1 MIRKENFKQ
10 LIDYLGFSQISTN
23 LYEKQYSNVGCSIVV
38 DFANEKINYPE
49 DQGMKITHHTTCNFS
64 DPENFVVFECI
75 NRLLTKG
82 YRPEHIEL
90 EKEWTLGHDAKGG
103 RADICVYA
111 QDGKMLFIVEC
122 KTFEK
127 EYDKELKNT
136 LNDGGQ
142 IFSYWQQERSCQY
155 IALYASDFLDGKI
168 EYQTES
174 IECKDDNNI
183 ASLAKKDSSIHL
195 YTNAH
200 TVEELFF
207 VWTETYEK
215 RLCGDV
221 IFRDDSVAY
230 KIGVKP
236 LRKKDLRDFS
246 ENDKI
251 VNKFEEIL
259 RHNNVSDKENAFNR
273 LVALFICKLVDEIQ
287 KNDNDV
293 VDFQYKI
300 GTDTYESLQDRLQ
313 RLHKE
318 GMEKFMKEKIFYVSD
333 DYAEKLVQ
341 QYTGQTRKRM
351 IDELK

>member
-1 MIRKENFKQ
+1 MGVINMIRKENFKQ

-155 IALYASDFLDGKI
+155 IAL
-168 EYQTES
+168 
-174 IECKDDNNI
+174 
-183 ASLAKKDSSIHL
+183 
-195 YTNAH
+195 
-200 TVEELFF
+200 
-207 VWTETYEK
+207 
-215 RLCGDV
+215 
-221 IFRDDSVAY
+221 
-230 KIGVKP
+230 
-236 LRKKDLRDFS
+236 
-246 ENDKI
+246 
-251 VNKFEEIL
+251 
-259 RHNNVSDKENAFNR
+259 
-273 LVALFICKLVDEIQ
+273 
-287 KNDNDV
+287 
-293 VDFQYKI
+293 
-300 GTDTYESLQDRLQ
+300 
-313 RLHKE
+313 
-318 GMEKFMKEKIFYVSD
+318 
-333 DYAEKLVQ
+333 
-341 QYTGQTRKRM
+341 
-351 IDELK
+351 